1 MSSDCDARQ
10 YLQGALYGLA
20 AVSIW
25 SGWIVVARLGLQTSL
40 TPWDIAALRFG
51 VAGILLLPYVFKR
64 GLAIDRLGW
73 LGLAT
78 IVLGGAAPVLLANS
92 GLLFA
97 PAAHAGALFPGVM
110 PLMVALL
117 AAVLLKEA
125 FTTAKNVGFALI
137 LPGVLCIAWGSGG
150 ELGSLQNIGHGLFLS
165 AGLAWAFYTV
175 AMRKARLDGLH
186 AAAISAVG
194 SMILYLPVF
203 AILPGSALASAPWSD
218 LALQA
223 VVQGV
228 LTAII
233 SLLLY
238 GRAVS
243 ILGAS
248 SGAAFAAF
256 CPAMT
261 ALLAIP
267 ILNEWPTMSD
277 WAAIS
282 LISAGVYVVS
292 GGPIPR
298 FVNDPAAEGPPDPR
312 QRTNDPTDHGAH
324 RTCPAMATSR
334 PPSSRA
340 LAAKRGSRRRASS
353 RCMGGRK

>member
-1 MSSDCDARQ
+1 MSSDRDAGE

-25 SGWIVVARLGLQTSL
+25 SGWIVVARLGLRTSL

-51 VAGILLLPYVFKR
+51 VAGIPLLPYIFKN

-73 LGLAT
+73 MELAAV
-78 IVLGGAAPVLLANS
+78 VLGGAAPVFLANS

-117 AAVLLKEA
+117 AAALLKEV
-125 FTTAKNVGFALI
+125 FTTRKKIGFILI
-137 LPGVLCIAWGSGG
+137 LPGVLVIAWGSGG
-150 ELGSLQNIGHGLFLS
+150 EFGSLQNVGHGLFLC

-194 SMILYLPVF
+194 SAVLYLPVF
-203 AILPGSALASAPWSD
+203 TFLPGGTLTAAPWSD

-248 SGAAFAAF
+248 SGAAFAAL

-261 ALLAIP
+261 GLLGIP
-267 ILNEWPTMSD
+267 ILGEWPTVLD
-277 WAAIS
+277 WVAIS
-282 LISAGVYVVS
+282 LISAGVYIVS

-298 FVNDPAAEGPPDPR
+298 F
-312 QRTNDPTDHGAH
+312 
-324 RTCPAMATSR
+324 SR
-334 PPSSRA
+334 VISQHSR
-340 LAAKRGSRRRASS
+340 
-353 RCMGGRK
+353 

>member
-1 MSSDCDARQ
+1 LLAPRVGTTMSSERGAGQ
-10 YLQGALYGLA
+10 YVHGALYGLA

-25 SGWIVVARLGLQTSL
+25 SGWIVVARLGLRTTL

-51 VAGILLLPYVFKR
+51 VAGILLLPYVLKN

-73 LGLAT
+73 VGLAA
-78 IVLGGAAPVLLANS
+78 IVLGGAAPVFLANS

-117 AAVLLKEA
+117 AAALLKEKL
-125 FTTAKNVGFALI
+125 TTAKKVGFALI
-137 LPGVLCIAWGSGG
+137 LPGVLAVAWGSGG
-150 ELGSLQNIGHGLFLS
+150 QLGSLQNVGHGLFLG
-165 AGLAWAFYTV
+165 AGLAWACYTV
-175 AMRKARLDGLH
+175 AIGRARLDGLH

-194 SMILYLPVF
+194 AMILYLPIFVL
-203 AILPGSALASAPWSD
+203 LPGGALATAPWGD
-218 LALQA
+218 VALQA

-248 SGAAFAAF
+248 SGAAFAAL

-261 ALLAIP
+261 ALLGIP
-267 ILNEWPTMSD
+267 GLGEWPSMLD
-277 WAAIS
+277 WVAIS
-282 LISAGVYVVS
+282 LISVGVYIVS
-292 GGPIPR
+292 GGPMLR
-298 FVNDPAAEGPPDPR
+298 FVNDLAAESPR
-312 QRTNDPTDHGAH
+312 D
-324 RTCPAMATSR
+324 
-334 PPSSRA
+334 
-340 LAAKRGSRRRASS
+340 RG
-353 RCMGGRK
+353 